1 MIIKTLDFYDR
12 EKPTPSSIRSKTKF
26 SISLL
31 ALAIPSITFARPNG
45 HIDEFKARGLRHRD
59 TSISTPTLNSTNAP
73 AAYAAICLAANSEVA
88 TTAIQNDIQS
98 TTVNTIAIQ
107 SDFQNI
113 ASELSFIDNQNLVP
127 SAPKFEPQWQELSQ
141 QWTNVLWASRTA
153 ASNIVAVCTE
163 FTAVIMPAIA
173 NITDGEIPIHEAVE
187 ILNDFFISDG
197 FTSLI
202 GALTNFTESFTGYA
216 GKLTESDEQMIQEL
230 QTEITALTANIKQ
243 LQIEMGAVGAALGA
257 AVFVDVGLLYVFPEF
272 SPVII
277 GAGLAAVGGSAI
289 GFGLLET
296 ELESDYSQRSS
307 DQNQIDA
314 LQEQLATIAQ
324 VNATLDSVKSQVD
337 TMSGQLN
344 VSTVIWNAVTSDIQ
358 QTIKFLQ
365 MGEGN
370 VPLILW
376 NTVNTTGSCYY
387 GPISSAMNNY
397 AAGITN
403 SGIPPPTESS
413 IQVLEITQAV
423 LHAKAIGIVSK
434 ATNQTIQA

>member
-1 MIIKTLDFYDR
+1 M
-12 EKPTPSSIRSKTKF
+12 KF

-59 TSISTPTLNSTNAP
+59 TPISTPTLNSTNAP
-73 AAYAAICLAANSEVA
+73 AVYAAI
-88 TTAIQNDIQS
+88 
-98 TTVNTIAIQ
+98 TTVNAIAIQ

-153 ASNIVAVCTE
+153 ASNIVAVCTA
-163 FTAVIMPAIA
+163 FTAVIS
-173 NITDGEIPIHEAVE
+173 VE
-187 ILNDFFISDG
+187 ILNDFLGEVEDQHQGSQSISDG

-216 GKLTESDEQMIQEL
+216 GKLTESDEQTIQEL

-296 ELESDYSQRSS
+296 ELE
-307 DQNQIDA
+307 NA

-324 VNATLDSVKSQVD
+324 VNATLDSVKSPGRHDVWPAQC
-337 TMSGQLN
+337 
-344 VSTVIWNAVTSDIQ
+344 
-358 QTIKFLQ
+358 FH
-365 MGEGN
+365 GN
-370 VPLILW
+370 
-376 NTVNTTGSCYY
+376 
-387 GPISSAMNNY
+387 
-397 AAGITN
+397 
-403 SGIPPPTESS
+403 
-413 IQVLEITQAV
+413 LER
-423 LHAKAIGIVSK
+423 S
-434 ATNQTIQA
+434 NQ

>member
-1 MIIKTLDFYDR
+1 MI
-12 EKPTPSSIRSKTKF
+12 
-26 SISLL
+26 
-31 ALAIPSITFARPNG
+31 
-45 HIDEFKARGLRHRD
+45 FKAPRSTRLPSLTCYHTQLGIKSFRFPGVIRD
-59 TSISTPTLNSTNAP
+59 TDKPINL
-73 AAYAAICLAANSEVA
+73 
-88 TTAIQNDIQS
+88 DKDKQS
-98 TTVNTIAIQ
+98 DSFLLWGVIRYSQ

-187 ILNDFFISDG
+187 ILNDFLSEVEDQHQGSQSISDG

-216 GKLTESDEQMIQEL
+216 GKLTESDEQTIQEEL

-257 AVFVDVGLLYVFPEF
+257 SVFVDAGLLYVFPEF
-272 SPVII
+272 SPVIV

-307 DQNQIDA
+307 DQNQIDT

-358 QTIKFLQ
+358 QTINFLQ
-365 MGEGN
+365 TGERN
-370 VPLILW
+370 VSW
-376 NTVNTTGSCYY
+376 
-387 GPISSAMNNY
+387 
-397 AAGITN
+397 
-403 SGIPPPTESS
+403 S
-413 IQVLEITQAV
+413 ICCHVAV
-423 LHAKAIGIVSK
+423 Y
-434 ATNQTIQA
+434 

>member
-1 MIIKTLDFYDR
+1 M
-12 EKPTPSSIRSKTKF
+12 KF
-26 SISLL
+26 TISLL

-73 AAYAAICLAANSEVA
+73 AAYAAICSAANSEVA

-98 TTVNTIAIQ
+98 TTVNAIAIQ

-173 NITDGEIPIHEAVE
+173 KTVSILKDFLGEVEAQHQGSQSIP
-187 ILNDFFISDG
+187 DG

-216 GKLTESDEQMIQEL
+216 GKLTESDEQTIQEL

-243 LQIEMGAVGAALGA
+243 LQIEMGAVGAGLGA
-257 AVFVDVGLLYVFPEF
+257 SVFVDAGLLYVFPEF

-358 QTIKFLQ
+358 QTINFLQ
-365 MGEGN
+365 TGERN
-370 VPLILW
+370 VSW
-376 NTVNTTGSCYY
+376 
-387 GPISSAMNNY
+387 
-397 AAGITN
+397 
-403 SGIPPPTESS
+403 S
-413 IQVLEITQAV
+413 ICCHVAV
-423 LHAKAIGIVSK
+423 Y
-434 ATNQTIQA
+434 